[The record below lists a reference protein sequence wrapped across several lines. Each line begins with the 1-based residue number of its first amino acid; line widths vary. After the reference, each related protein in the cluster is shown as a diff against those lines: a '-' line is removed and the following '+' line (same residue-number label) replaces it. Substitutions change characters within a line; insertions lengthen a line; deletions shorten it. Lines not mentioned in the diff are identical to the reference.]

1 MSRAV
6 WTATVQKAAV
16 YIAFAKAYVPPIP
29 GLSNGSA
36 VGFGSYGTEVKPT
49 CGVSLAVV
57 GKATMQDQLG
67 QDAGTAYFTDELLWC
82 AINGTNINDAFGVS
96 QTPEGGTRLITP
108 EVVPNCLPYCTLTA
122 TSEFSQLNR
131 LNRLST
137 QGRGCQ
143 PQNQHCPQHRVQI
156 CRQALGLLH
165 GKPSCQLRTYNS
177 SASIPGVLYTFLVF
191 SQMILRVWETSAA
204 TRVWVLQTLGHSRSR
219 SSSPLTSSSGPV
231 QQADPTGHALI
242 EKA

>member
-1 MSRAV
+1 VDRCGLDIPITPATDLLSRAV

-36 VGFGSYGTEVKPT
+36 VGFGSYGAEVKPI

-82 AINGTNINDAFGVS
+82 AINGTNINDAFDVS

-108 EVVPNCLPYCTLTA
+108 EVVPNCLPYSTIRVQPAKQAQPPVNPGPRLPAPEPALSPAPGANLLAGAGCTLA
-122 TSEFSQLNR
+122 
-131 LNRLST
+131 
-137 QGRGCQ
+137 
-143 PQNQHCPQHRVQI
+143 
-156 CRQALGLLH
+156 
-165 GKPSCQLRTYNS
+165 
-177 SASIPGVLYTFLVF
+177 
-191 SQMILRVWETSAA
+191 
-204 TRVWVLQTLGHSRSR
+204 
-219 SSSPLTSSSGPV
+219 
-231 QQADPTGHALI
+231 
-242 EKA
+242 